1 MAPDMTEASKIL
13 SLEPHGADAFVGESP
28 LYEWG
33 RIYGGLVIAQSLC
46 AAMKTIDT
54 EGHNIHSL
62 HAYFILGGDPNE
74 PVRYEVDRLRNGRS
88 FSTRRVVARQ
98 SGGAILNLSC
108 SFQRDEEGPDISTS
122 AIPKGLKSPEESKKI
137 DWGIGVDARLEHEST
152 EPASHRVW
160 TKYTGPLGDTTEEH
174 LAALAYLSDTN
185 PMDAIVTAHPAHSLV
200 ADESSE
206 LTWDDVY
213 MAASLDHAVWF
224 HRAVRADQWLLF
236 DLAPQQIKGTRGLA
250 TGDVFTADGELVA
263 TVAQQGLIRVRPETG

>member
-33 RIYGGLVIAQSLC
+33 RIYGGLVIAQSVC
-46 AAMKTIDT
+46 AAMKTVDT
-54 EGHNIHSL
+54 EGHSIHSL

-74 PVRYEVDRLRNGRS
+74 PVRYELIVSKRQKLLHPTSCCSTKWRS
-88 FSTRRVVARQ
+88 DTQPLLFISTRRRRTRYLYFGDSQRFEIAR
-98 SGGAILNLSC
+98 
-108 SFQRDEEGPDISTS
+108 
-122 AIPKGLKSPEESKKI
+122 
-137 DWGIGVDARLEHEST
+137 GVKNRLGYRRRRRLEHDST
-152 EPASHRVW
+152 DPASHRVW
-160 TKYTGPLGDTTEEH
+160 TKYTGPIGDTTQEH

-224 HRAVRADQWLLF
+224 HRAVRRPV
-236 DLAPQQIKGTRGLA
+236 API
-250 TGDVFTADGELVA
+250 
-263 TVAQQGLIRVRPETG
+263 

>member
-1 MAPDMTEASKIL
+1 MTEASKIL

-46 AAMKTIDT
+46 AAMRTIDT

-108 SFQRDEEGPDISTS
+108 SFQRDENGPDISTS
-122 AIPKGLKSPEESKKI
+122 AIPKDLKSPEESKK
-137 DWGIGVDARLEHEST
+137 
-152 EPASHRVW
+152 
-160 TKYTGPLGDTTEEH
+160 
-174 LAALAYLSDTN
+174 
-185 PMDAIVTAHPAHSLV
+185 
-200 ADESSE
+200 
-206 LTWDDVY
+206 
-213 MAASLDHAVWF
+213 
-224 HRAVRADQWLLF
+224 
-236 DLAPQQIKGTRGLA
+236 
-250 TGDVFTADGELVA
+250 
-263 TVAQQGLIRVRPETG
+263 